1 MSNYKMNVDL
11 RNDIGSNKV
20 KKIRQNNIIPGV
32 VYSKRDE
39 PRIVEV
45 NNVEFTKVFKMAG
58 TSSIIDLVLNGE
70 TFPVIVKTLQR
81 HPVNGVV
88 THIDFQKLNMT
99 EKIKMHIPIV
109 LLNRDSIRLQPS
121 ILLQLMDQ
129 VEIECLPS
137 YIPKTADIDVEEMDF
152 TTPKF
157 VTDTDIANMEG
168 ITILTDLEAVV
179 CTLSEPTGG
188 VSETEDVQ
196 ESAEATVIGE

>member
-1 MSNYKMNVDL
+1 MNVDL